1 MAHVRVNV
9 DGKTVMDQGVGSWQR
24 KPPSMIKD
32 FIKTGVKPELW
43 QQTLL
48 IIVSDAV
55 LREQSMNVDVRTGPD
70 KWTLSVETV
79 PAP

>member
-1 MAHVRVNV
+1 MAYVRVNV
-9 DGKTVMDQGVGSWQR
+9 DGKTVMDQDVGSWQR

-32 FIKTGVKPELW
+32 FIKAGVRPELW
-43 QQTLL
+43 QQAVL

-55 LREQSMNVDVRTGPD
+55 LREQSMNVDVHTGSD

-79 PAP
+79 PVP